1 MAKEKPKDL
10 LLTLLRCSLPYLKV
24 VQTEGNGK
32 RKAEGFAFDFAEVQ
46 PTLSKGSARRA
57 VSKRKAAG
65 FDSHNTESGLFMS
78 FPFLLKAYGLLMAYV
93 QCAFLRMLSPLQ
105 HIGSTK

>member
-1 MAKEKPKDL
+1 MVA
-10 LLTLLRCSLPYLKV
+10 KV

-32 RKAEGFAFDFAEVQ
+32 RKGEGFAFDFAEVQ
-46 PTLSKGSARRA
+46 PTLFKGSARRA

-65 FDSHNTESGLFMS
+65 FDSYNTESGLFMS

-105 HIGSTK
+105 HIGSTKQ